1 MATPARSQ
9 LLDILKGI
17 AILAVIFYHSGLF
30 TYGYLGV
37 EIFLVIGG
45 YVITKSILRSYD
57 KEDFSYFSFMSKRLV
72 RLWPLLLLCSAIALV
87 GGYYWMLP
95 EPMKNTAET
104 VVGTSTFTNNFVQ
117 MITSSNYWDQNNG
130 IKPLMHTWYVG
141 VIFQFY
147 VFYPLVF
154 MLAHRFSSNWKQTTF
169 YILSGLFIASIL
181 LYILPFLP
189 TPQKFY
195 MLPARLFEFA
205 AGGML
210 AIPTNLSVSSR
221 NKTIGIVSS
230 IILLLILVLNVNLS
244 IEEVRLLA
252 TVGLTS
258 LLIYL
263 FVEKRPSNNTLSIPI
278 LPLLGAASF
287 SLYLCHQIILAFYRY
302 AFNFYLEEDFGYFIT
317 IGLSIIL
324 GLVSYYLLEKPLG
337 AISKIKRNR
346 IFINILSAIIA
357 IVLSVLSI
365 KIYCQHGI
373 VRDVPELDLYVGGGN
388 VMPQSYN
395 ESIKDKFD
403 KDFETNGKRNVL
415 VIGDSYA
422 RDWAN
427 VLLESH
433 VIDSMNLS
441 YCPDTDEKLSSRVG
455 QADFIFFAT
464 YSTYPYGKFEEY
476 LPLILK
482 KKCYRVGTKNW
493 GYIIGNIY
501 NNKRYGKEYF
511 SQTVKIPQ
519 NDYQNFNK
527 DKFIWGEYYIDI
539 VKSLQNEKGELP
551 IFTPSK
557 KFYTHD
563 GLHLTKSGAKTLAK
577 RIDISNFFLQI
588 QRDNSSNI
596 LH

>member
-1 MATPARSQ
+1 
-9 LLDILKGI
+9 
-17 AILAVIFYHSGLF
+17 
-30 TYGYLGV
+30 
-37 EIFLVIGG
+37 
-45 YVITKSILRSYD
+45 
-57 KEDFSYFSFMSKRLV
+57 MSKRLV
-72 RLWPLLLLCSAIALV
+72 RLWPLLLLCCIISLI

-117 MITSSNYWDQNNG
+117 MITSSDFWDQNNG

-169 YILSGLFIASIL
+169 YILSGIFIASIL
-181 LYILPFLP
+181 LYIFPFLQ

-210 AIPTNLSVSSR
+210 AIPTNFSTSNR

-230 IILLLILVLNVNLS
+230 IILLLILVLKVNLS

-263 FVEKRPSNNTLSIPI
+263 FVEKQPSNKTFSIPF

-287 SLYLCHQIILAFYRY
+287 SLYLYHQIILAFYRY
-302 AFNFYLEEDFGYFIT
+302 AFNFYLEEDCGYFIT
-317 IGLSIIL
+317 IGLSLII
-324 GLVSYYLLEKPLG
+324 GLAFYFLLEKPLD
-337 AISKIKRNR
+337 AISKTKRNR
-346 IFINILSAIIA
+346 IIINLFSAVIAIALSAY
-357 IVLSVLSI
+357 SI
-365 KIYCQHGI
+365 KIYRQYGI
-373 VRDVPELDLYVGGGN
+373 VRDIPELDQYVGKQN
-388 VMPQSYN
+388 VMTQDYN
-395 ESIKDKFD
+395 DAISRNYD
-403 KDFETNGKRNVL
+403 KDFEDNGKKNVL
-415 VIGDSYA
+415 VVGDSYG

-433 VIDSMNLS
+433 AIDSMNLS
-441 YCPDTDEKLSSRVG
+441 YCKTVGDVLSQRIED
-455 QADFIFFAT
+455 ADYIFFAT
-464 YSTYPYGKFEEY
+464 NSSYPYGDFGKY
-476 LPLILK
+476 IPSMIK
-482 KKCYRVGTKNW
+482 KKFYRVGTKCW
-493 GYIIGNIY
+493 GFVNGNVY
-501 NNKRYGKEYF
+501 NNNRYGEGYF
-511 SQTVKIPQ
+511 LQKVKIPKEQ
-519 NDYQNFNK
+519 IQRNVDDKAIFGDNF
-527 DKFIWGEYYIDI
+527 IDLL
-539 VKSLQNEKGELP
+539 SFLQNGNQEIP

-563 GLHLTKSGAKTLAK
+563 GLHLTEAGAKNLTDI
-577 RIDISNFFLQI
+577 IDIVNLF
-588 QRDNSSNI
+588 
-596 LH
+596 

>member
-57 KEDFSYFSFMSKRLV
+57 KEGFSYLSFMSKRLV
-72 RLWPLLLLCSAIALV
+72 RLWPLLLICCIISLI

-169 YILSGLFIASIL
+169 YILSGIFIASIL
-181 LYILPFLP
+181 LYIFPFLH

-210 AIPTNLSVSSR
+210 AIPTNLPVSSR
-221 NKTIGIVSS
+221 NKAIGIVSS

-244 IEEVRLLA
+244 IEEVRLLV

-278 LPLLGAASF
+278 LPLFGAASF

-317 IGLSIIL
+317 IGLSLVI
-324 GLVSYYLLEKPLG
+324 GLAFYFLLEKPLG
-337 AISKIKRNR
+337 AISKTKRNR
-346 IFINILSAIIA
+346 IIINLFSAMIA
-357 IVLSVLSI
+357 IALSTYSI
-365 KIYCQHGI
+365 KIYRQYGI
-373 VRDVPELDLYVGGGN
+373 VRDIPELDQYVGKQN
-388 VMPQSYN
+388 VMTQDYN
-395 ESIKDKFD
+395 DAISRNYD
-403 KDFETNGKRNVL
+403 KDFENNGKKNVL
-415 VIGDSYA
+415 VVGDSYG

-433 VIDSMNLS
+433 AIDSMNLS
-441 YCPDTDEKLSSRVG
+441 YCKTAGEILSRRIEK
-455 QADFIFFAT
+455 ADYIFFAT
-464 YSTYPYGKFEEY
+464 NSSYPYGEFGEY
-476 LPLILK
+476 LPCMMEK
-482 KKCYRVGTKNW
+482 KFFRVGTKSW
-493 GYIIGNIY
+493 GYVNGNVY
-501 NNKRYGKEYF
+501 NNNRYGDDYF
-511 SQTVKIPQ
+511 LQTVRIPETQ
-519 NDYQNFNK
+519 VQRNID
-527 DKFIWGEYYIDI
+527 DKAIFGDKYIDLL
-539 VKSLQNEKGELP
+539 SFLQNGNQEIP

-563 GLHLTKSGAKTLAK
+563 GLHLTEAGAKTLTEI
-577 RIDISNFFLQI
+577 IDVATLF
-588 QRDNSSNI
+588 
-596 LH
+596 

>member
-57 KEDFSYFSFMSKRLV
+57 KEGFSYLSFMSKRLV
-72 RLWPLLLLCSAIALV
+72 RLWPLLLLCCIISLI

-117 MITSSNYWDQNNG
+117 MITSSDYWDQNNG

-154 MLAHRFSSNWKQTTF
+154 MLVHRFSNNWKQTTF
-169 YILSGLFIASIL
+169 YILSGIFIASIL
-181 LYILPFLP
+181 LYILPFLQ

-210 AIPTNLSVSSR
+210 ALPTNFSISNR

-230 IILLLILVLNVNLS
+230 IILLLILVININLS
-244 IEEVRLLA
+244 IEEARLLA

-263 FVEKRPSNNTLSIPI
+263 FVKKQPSNKTFSIPF

-317 IGLSIIL
+317 IGLSIII

-337 AISKIKRNR
+337 SVSKTKRNR
-346 IFINILSAIIA
+346 VIINTLSAVVAIA
-357 IVLSVLSI
+357 LSVYSI
-365 KIYCQHGI
+365 RIYRQLGI
-373 VRDVPELDLYVGGGN
+373 VRDIPELDQYVGKQN
-388 VMPQSYN
+388 TLTQDYN
-395 ESIKDKFD
+395 EAINRLYD
-403 KDFETNGKRNVL
+403 KDFEDNGRQNVL
-415 VIGDSYA
+415 VVGDSYG
-422 RDWAN
+422 RDWTN
-427 VLLESH
+427 VLIESH
-433 VIDSMNLS
+433 AVDSMNLS
-441 YCPDTDEKLSSRVG
+441 YCKKAGEILSRRIEK
-455 QADFIFFAT
+455 ADYIFFAT
-464 YSTYPYGKFEEY
+464 NSSYPYGEFSEY
-476 LPLILK
+476 LPHMMEK
-482 KKCYRVGTKNW
+482 KFYRVGTKSW
-493 GYIIGNIY
+493 GYVNGNVY
-501 NNKRYGKEYF
+501 NNNRYGEDYF
-511 SQTVKIPQ
+511 LQRVKIPEEQ
-519 NDYQNFNK
+519 IQRNFK
-527 DKFIWGEYYIDI
+527 DKAIFGDKFIDLL
-539 VKSLQNEKGELP
+539 SFLQNESQEIP
-551 IFTPSK
+551 IFTPTK

-563 GLHLTKSGAKTLAK
+563 GLHLTKPGAKELAEK
-577 RIDISNFFLQI
+577 IDLVDLLSKQ
-588 QRDNSSNI
+588 
-596 LH
+596 

>member
-1 MATPARSQ
+1 MIQQNRSQ
-9 LLDILKGI
+9 ILDILKGV

-37 EIFLVIGG
+37 EVFLVIGG

-57 KEDFSYFSFMSKRLV
+57 KEEFSYLSFMSKRLV
-72 RLWPLLLLCSAIALV
+72 RLWPLLLLCCIISLI

-117 MITSSNYWDQNNG
+117 MITSSDYWDQNNG

-147 VFYPLVF
+147 VLYPFLF
-154 MLAHRFSSNWKQTTF
+154 MLAHRFSSNWKQPSF
-169 YILSGLFIASIL
+169 YFLSGIFIASIL
-181 LYILPFLP
+181 LYILPLLP

-210 AIPTNLSVSSR
+210 AIPTNLPVSSR

-263 FVEKRPSNNTLSIPI
+263 FVEKQPSNKTFSIPF

-302 AFNFYLEEDFGYFIT
+302 AFNFYLEEDCGYFIT
-317 IGLSIIL
+317 IGLSLII
-324 GLVSYYLLEKPLG
+324 GLAFYFLLEKPLG
-337 AISKIKRNR
+337 AISKTKRNR
-346 IFINILSAIIA
+346 IIINLFSAMIA
-357 IVLSVLSI
+357 IALSTYSI
-365 KIYCQHGI
+365 KIYRQYGI
-373 VRDVPELDLYVGGGN
+373 VRDIPELDQYVGKQN
-388 VMPQSYN
+388 VMTQDYN
-395 ESIKDKFD
+395 DAINHNYNN
-403 KDFETNGKRNVL
+403 DFEDNGKKNVL
-415 VIGDSYA
+415 VVGDSFG
-422 RDWAN
+422 RDWTN

-433 VIDSMNLS
+433 AVDSMNLS
-441 YCPDTDEKLSSRVG
+441 YCKTTGEVLSRRIEK
-455 QADFIFFAT
+455 ADYVFFAT
-464 YSTYPYGKFEEY
+464 NSSYPYGEFGEY
-476 LPLILK
+476 LPRMMEK
-482 KKCYRVGTKNW
+482 KFYRVGTKCW
-493 GYIIGNIY
+493 GYVNGNVY
-501 NNKRYGKEYF
+501 NNNRYGKDYF
-511 SQTVKIPQ
+511 HQKVKIPEEQ
-519 NDYQNFNK
+519 IQRNIEDKAIFGDNF
-527 DKFIWGEYYIDI
+527 IDLL
-539 VKSLQNEKGELP
+539 SFLQNGDHEIP

-563 GLHLTKSGAKTLAK
+563 GLHLTEAGASSLAEK
-577 RIDISNFFLQI
+577 IYFTKFFSFHL
-588 QRDNSSNI
+588 
-596 LH
+596 

>member
-57 KEDFSYFSFMSKRLV
+57 KEGFSYFSFMSKRLV
-72 RLWPLLLLCSAIALV
+72 RLWPLLLLCCIISLI
-87 GGYYWMLP
+87 GGFYWMLP

-117 MITSSNYWDQNNG
+117 MITSSDYWDQNNG

-154 MLAHRFSSNWKQTTF
+154 MLAHRFSSNWKRTTF
-169 YILSGLFIASIL
+169 YILSGIFIASIL
-181 LYILPFLP
+181 LYIFPFFQ

-210 AIPTNLSVSSR
+210 AIPTNYSTFNR

-230 IILLLILVLNVNLS
+230 IILLLILVLKVNLS

-263 FVEKRPSNNTLSIPI
+263 FVEKQPSNKTFSIPF

-302 AFNFYLEEDFGYFIT
+302 AFNFYLEEDCGYFIT
-317 IGLSIIL
+317 IGLSLII
-324 GLVSYYLLEKPLG
+324 GLAFYFLLEKPLG
-337 AISKIKRNR
+337 AISKTKRNR
-346 IFINILSAIIA
+346 IIINLFSAVIAIALSAY
-357 IVLSVLSI
+357 SI
-365 KIYCQHGI
+365 KIYRQYGI
-373 VRDVPELDLYVGGGN
+373 VRDIPELDQYVGKQN
-388 VMPQSYN
+388 VMTQDYN
-395 ESIKDKFD
+395 DAISRNYDN
-403 KDFETNGKRNVL
+403 DFEDNGKKNVL
-415 VIGDSYA
+415 VVGDSYG

-433 VIDSMNLS
+433 AIDSMNLS
-441 YCPDTDEKLSSRVG
+441 YCKTTVDKLLQRIEK
-455 QADFIFFAT
+455 ADFIFFAT
-464 YSTYPYGKFEEY
+464 NTDYPYGEFRDY
-476 LPLILK
+476 IPRMMK
-482 KKCYRVGTKNW
+482 KTFYRVGTKGW
-493 GYIIGNIY
+493 GYVNGNVY
-501 NNKRYGKEYF
+501 NNDRYGEAF
-511 SQTVKIPQ
+511 FLQTVKIPEDQ
-519 NDYQNFNK
+519 IRRNINDKAIFG
-527 DKFIWGEYYIDI
+527 DKFIDLL
-539 VKSLQNEKGELP
+539 SFLQNERQEIP
-551 IFTPSK
+551 IFTPTK

-563 GLHLTKSGAKTLAK
+563 GLHLTKPGAKALAEK
-577 RIDISNFFLQI
+577 MHLDAL
-588 QRDNSSNI
+588 I
-596 LH
+596 LF

>member
-30 TYGYLGV
+30 TFGYLGV

-57 KEDFSYFSFMSKRLV
+57 KEEFSYFSFMSKRLV
-72 RLWPLLLLCSAIALV
+72 RLWPLLLLCCIISLI

-117 MITSSNYWDQNNG
+117 MITSSDYWDQNNG

-154 MLAHRFSSNWKQTTF
+154 MLAHRFSNNWKQTTF
-169 YILSGLFIASIL
+169 YILSGIFIASIL
-181 LYILPFLP
+181 LYIFPFLQ

-210 AIPTNLSVSSR
+210 AIPTNFSISNR

-230 IILLLILVLNVNLS
+230 IFLLLILVLNVNLS

-263 FVEKRPSNNTLSIPI
+263 FVEKQPSNKTFSILI

-302 AFNFYLEEDFGYFIT
+302 AFNFYLEEDCGYFIT
-317 IGLSIIL
+317 IGLSLII
-324 GLVSYYLLEKPLG
+324 GLAFYFLLEKPLG
-337 AISKIKRNR
+337 AISKTKRNR
-346 IFINILSAIIA
+346 IIINLFSAVFAIALSAY
-357 IVLSVLSI
+357 SI
-365 KIYCQHGI
+365 KIYRQYGI
-373 VRDVPELDLYVGGGN
+373 VRDIPELDQYVGKQN
-388 VMPQSYN
+388 VLTQDYN
-395 ESIKDKFD
+395 ESINLNYD
-403 KDFETNGKRNVL
+403 KDFEENGKKNVL
-415 VIGDSYA
+415 VVGDSFG

-433 VIDSMNLS
+433 AIDSMNLS
-441 YCPDTDEKLSSRVG
+441 YCKTTVDKLLQRIEK
-455 QADFIFFAT
+455 ADFIFFAT
-464 YSTYPYGKFEEY
+464 NTDYPYGEFRDY
-476 LPLILK
+476 IPRMMK
-482 KKCYRVGTKNW
+482 KTFYRVGTKGW
-493 GYIIGNIY
+493 GYVNGNVY
-501 NNKRYGKEYF
+501 NNDRYGEAFFLQK
-511 SQTVKIPQ
+511 VKIPEDQ
-519 NDYQNFNK
+519 IRRNINDKAIFGDNF
-527 DKFIWGEYYIDI
+527 IDLL
-539 VKSLQNEKGELP
+539 SFLQNGNQDIP

-563 GLHLTKSGAKTLAK
+563 GLHLTKPGAKALAEK
-577 RIDISNFFLQI
+577 MHLDAL
-588 QRDNSSNI
+588 I
-596 LH
+596 LF